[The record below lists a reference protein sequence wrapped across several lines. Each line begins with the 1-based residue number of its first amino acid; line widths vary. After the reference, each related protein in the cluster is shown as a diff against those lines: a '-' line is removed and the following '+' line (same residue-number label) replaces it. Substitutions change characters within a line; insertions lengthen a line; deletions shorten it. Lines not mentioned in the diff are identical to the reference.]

1 MPILPI
7 DRVEYKIAMHTVC
20 SFIVYVI
27 PIFFTSRKSIHFKI
41 RLRPLQSALNELH
54 TVVLLQGLDKRLT
67 DIPSNGSENT
77 L

>member
-1 MPILPI
+1 
-7 DRVEYKIAMHTVC
+7 MHTVI

-27 PIFFTSRKSIHFKI
+27 PIFLLAGNLFNFYYPTT
-41 RLRPLQSALNELH
+41 PLQSALNELH

-67 DIPSNGSENT
+67 DVPGHGSENT